1 MQIFV
6 TGATGVVGER
16 LVPQLLAAGHAV
28 TAVTRSPEK
37 GLALQQSGARA
48 VAVDLFDE
56 RGVRDAVRGHDVLIN
71 LATHMPSSSMRM
83 MWRSAWRENDR
94 VRREGS
100 RILVDAALAA
110 GVSRFIQE
118 SFGLIYA
125 DAGAEWIDERSPIEP
140 APYNASVLD
149 AERSAA
155 RFAATGATGIVLRFA
170 GLYGP
175 DAMARDLINMVKWG
189 WSPLPGRPEAYYSS
203 LAQDDAATA
212 VAAALVIPSGTYN
225 VVDDEP
231 LTRRAWVDAVATA
244 VGARSPR
251 FAPPWTARLMG
262 AVGELMSRSERISNR
277 KLREASGWTPVFRSA
292 RLGWPAVVAELQ
304 RADAEADGRSR
315 QSVAGRAAA

>member
-6 TGATGVVGER
+6 TGATGVIGER
-16 LVPQLLAAGHAV
+16 LVPQLLAAGHTV
-28 TAVTRSPEK
+28 TAVTRSPGK
-37 GLALQQSGARA
+37 GLALQQLGARA

-56 RGVRDAVRGHDVLIN
+56 RGVRDAVRGHDVVIN

-83 MWRSAWRENDR
+83 MWRSSWRENDR

-110 GVSRFIQE
+110 GVGRFIQE
-118 SFGLIYA
+118 SYGLIYA
-125 DAGAEWIDERSPIEP
+125 DDGGEWIDEQSPVQP

-149 AERSAA
+149 AEQSAA

-175 DAMARDLINMVKWG
+175 DAMARDLIGMVKRG

-212 VAAALVIPSGTYN
+212 AAAALTIPSGIYN

-231 LTRRAWVDAVATA
+231 LTRRAWVDAIATA
-244 VGARSPR
+244 IGARPPK
-251 FAPPWTARLMG
+251 FAPAWTARLMG

-277 KLREASGWTPVFRSA
+277 KLREASGWAPIFRSA
-292 RLGWPAVVAELQ
+292 RLGWPAVVAEMQ
-304 RADAEADGRSR
+304 RADADAGDPSR
-315 QSVAGRAAA
+315 QRAA

>member
-6 TGATGVVGER
+6 TGATGVIGER
-16 LVPQLLAAGHAV
+16 LVPQLIAAGHAV
-28 TAVTRSPEK
+28 TAVTRSPGK
-37 GLALQQSGARA
+37 GIALQESGARA
-48 VAVDLFDE
+48 VALDLFDE
-56 RGVRDAVRGHDVLIN
+56 RAVRDAVRGHDVVIN

-94 VRREGS
+94 IRREGS

-110 GVSRFIQE
+110 GVGRFIQE
-118 SFGLIYA
+118 SFGLIYKDA
-125 DAGAEWIDERSPIEP
+125 DAEWIDERSPVAP
-140 APYNASVLD
+140 APYNVSTLD

-155 RFAATGATGIVLRFA
+155 RFAATGATGVTLRFG

-175 DAMARDLINMVKWG
+175 DAMARDLIGMIRRG

-212 VAAALVIPSGTYN
+212 VAAALTIPSGVYN

-231 LTRRAWVDAVATA
+231 LTRRAWVDTIATA
-244 VGARSPR
+244 IGAKPPK
-251 FAPPWTARLMG
+251 FAPAWTARLMG
-262 AVGELMSRSERISNR
+262 AVGELMSRSERISNH
-277 KLREASGWTPVFRSA
+277 KLREASGWAPVFRSA

-304 RADAEADGRSR
+304 RAAAEGDGHQLRR
-315 QSVAGRAAA
+315 VAGRVAA